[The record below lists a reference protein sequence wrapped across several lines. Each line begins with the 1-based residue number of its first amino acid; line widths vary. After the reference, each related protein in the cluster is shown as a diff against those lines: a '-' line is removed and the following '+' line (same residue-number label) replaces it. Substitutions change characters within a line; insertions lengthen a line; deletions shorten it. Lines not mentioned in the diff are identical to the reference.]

1 MERESNCVES
11 IFQRYIVTKSKYDI
25 NAFFEG
31 CDDYKYYIC
40 RITSNY
46 GDKEINPIICECKSN
61 VIDVE
66 KMISKKTANNNDT
79 VNLFFVDRDFDVND
93 KLPDSIYVTSSYSI
107 ENYYCTN
114 AAIKRILTGVLRIDR
129 KSSSDSS
136 DLKKAYTKVIK
147 ERDMIIKDILDVN
160 AWYSLQ
166 IKKSKTNDTAPK
178 LGGIKYYKD
187 IKGHSINEI
196 KNKVKNHIVV
206 TQKEISEEKK
216 RLKKNPVKEIRGKYL
231 AEAIKPILNDIIQDA
246 GKKNSKYFSKK
257 RKCSTNISDLL
268 SDLSVYADTPKE
280 LIDYIRGR

>member
-1 MERESNCVES
+1 M
-11 IFQRYIVTKSKYDI
+11 
-25 NAFFEG
+25 
-31 CDDYKYYIC
+31 
-40 RITSNY
+40 
-46 GDKEINPIICECKSN
+46 
-61 VIDVE
+61 
-66 KMISKKTANNNDT
+66 
-79 VNLFFVDRDFDVND
+79 
-93 KLPDSIYVTSSYSI
+93 
-107 ENYYCTN
+107 
-114 AAIKRILTGVLRIDR
+114 TGVLRIDI

-136 DLKKAYTKVIK
+136 DLNKAYTQVIK

-166 IKKSKTNDTAPK
+166 IKKSKTNDTVPK

-246 GKKNSKYFSKK
+246 GKKIANIFLKK
-257 RKCSTNISDLL
+257 ENVVLIYQIYYQIYQFMQTLL
-268 SDLSVYADTPKE
+268 KN
-280 LIDYIRGR
+280 